1 MIHVENL
8 TNKLYPE
15 KVEGPLFTDFWTMEI
30 VRDNTVRQRPVVDI
44 ITTLPYGRRF
54 VFRHDN
60 NNVYNESGDGRDA
73 QNTAVVAHT
82 PYTVG
87 KKKEIIIKSRSVH
100 ADHWRKQ

>member
-30 VRDNTVRQRPVVDI
+30 VRDNTVRQRPVVNI
-44 ITTLPYGRRF
+44 ITTLSYGQRF

-60 NNVYNESGDGRDA
+60 NNIMYNESGDGRDA
-73 QNTAVVAHT
+73 QNAAVVAHT
-82 PYTVG
+82 LYTG
-87 KKKEIIIKSRSVH
+87 GGNYNKITIGTRGPL
-100 ADHWRKQ
+100 A